1 MSSAGLREHSRQ
13 ASWRRS
19 LNGEPVSESPPWG
32 LRKVSADE
40 KLRERIKRESG
51 SLECARTS
59 SLRME
64 TTAEVVGRLGELRTK
79 ALKPVFYKL
88 HCK

>member
-1 MSSAGLREHSRQ
+1 MFKVPDELSWAERREHSWQ

-51 SLECARTS
+51 SLECARTG

-79 ALKPVFYKL
+79 VRAG
-88 HCK
+88 H